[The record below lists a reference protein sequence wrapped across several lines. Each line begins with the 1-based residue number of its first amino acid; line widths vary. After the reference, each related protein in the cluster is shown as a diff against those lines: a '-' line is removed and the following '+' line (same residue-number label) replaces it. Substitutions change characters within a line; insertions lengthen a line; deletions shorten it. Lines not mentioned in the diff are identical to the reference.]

1 MESHDS
7 WLKIWLSA
15 NDLKKSG
22 EYRSPGPLH
31 VYTMTADGSSPQ
43 FSGQLSAWADLS
55 KRLQRTKVH
64 MGIVALQHESH
75 GGSLQYPG
83 VTIALESPM
92 GGSMIAMQVMN
103 KLAKLGVGGVMAGT
117 EQGGRFGVLRI
128 FMAPRL
134 YTKTGDK
141 LFGYDWS
148 TVPEGKFYCEDAK
161 RVWVAGIQSAL
172 RKALADIPP
181 LCIDTVEFGVF
192 DVVDWLH
199 DLGPRETSYLYG
211 AKPSQLSVALFNLIE
226 YDLEEF
232 NSQVPYPFEEDGIMR
247 PIFDEFVE
255 EVTPDWLNKELSSK
269 DCIVLHAWGRVT
281 TYVDI
286 SLLLLRRMSDGRLRL
301 TYVQLTPNSAGTRI
315 DFNDV
320 NPIKVKWSN
329 DKNSPFEGANKI
341 FRCLIQGS
349 ANTYQSGMLHLPSP
363 VIIDSGYRTILTE
376 WFRYS
381 PSAAGIYDLLSDK
394 DLRTITPFFRPNF
407 NWGSVKLR
415 ELTVKE
421 SEQLFEWLSSEDQ
434 RIMEGQWLL
443 HNWKER
449 WRAPGFTHDEV
460 LALLKRLGLKT
471 WDGDKLS

>member
-1 MESHDS
+1 MGSHDS

-43 FSGQLSAWADLS
+43 FSGQLSAWSDLS

-64 MGIVALQHESH
+64 MGIVALQQDPRD
-75 GGSLQYPG
+75 GSLQYPG

-103 KLAKLGVGGVMAGT
+103 KLARLGVGGVMAGT

-141 LFGYDWS
+141 LFDYDWS
-148 TVPEGKFYCEDAK
+148 TVPEGKFSCEDAK
-161 RVWVAGIQSAL
+161 RAWVAGMHQALYAAL
-172 RKALADIPP
+172 RDIPP
-181 LCIDTVEFGVF
+181 LCIDTVELGVF

-199 DLGPRETSYLYG
+199 DLGPRETTYLYG
-211 AKPSQLSVALFNLIE
+211 AKPSQLTEALSNLIT
-226 YDLEEF
+226 YDLDEF

-247 PIFDEFVE
+247 AIFDEFVE

-281 TYVDI
+281 TYVDL
-286 SLLLLRRMSDGRLRL
+286 SLFLLRRMSDGRLRL

-329 DKNSPFEGANKI
+329 DKNSPFEGAEKI
-341 FRCLIQGS
+341 FRCSIQGS
-349 ANTYQSGMLHLPSP
+349 ANIYQSGMLHLPSP
-363 VIIDSGYRTILTE
+363 VIIDSEYRTILTE

-407 NWGSVKLR
+407 NWESVKLR

-421 SEQLFEWLSSEDQ
+421 SEQLFEWLSSEEQ
-434 RIMEGQWLL
+434 GIMEGQWLL
-443 HNWKER
+443 HNWKEK
-449 WRAPGFTHDEV
+449 WKKPGFTTEEV
-460 LALLKRLGLKT
+460 EALLKRLGLKT
-471 WDGDKLS
+471 WNGDKLS